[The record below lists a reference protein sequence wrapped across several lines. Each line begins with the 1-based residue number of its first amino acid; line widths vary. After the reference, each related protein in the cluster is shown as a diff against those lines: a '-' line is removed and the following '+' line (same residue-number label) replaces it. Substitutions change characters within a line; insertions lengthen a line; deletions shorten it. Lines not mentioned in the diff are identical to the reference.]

1 MTREETFVLI
11 AGGGP
16 IGLTAAIALG
26 RRGVPAILVNERLET
41 ATHPKCNNTNA
52 RSMEHYRRLGV
63 AEDIHAAS
71 LHGQGQEGRR
81 NAGLPAL
88 ARDAAVHPADAAR
101 ANSEGPRR
109 KAAERER
116 AF

>member
-1 MTREETFVLI
+1 MKTETAKNRNAMDETLKTEATHVLI

-52 RSMEHYRRLGV
+52 RTMEHLRRLGV
-63 AEDIHAAS
+63 ADDIQAQS
-71 LHGQGQEGRR
+71 L
-81 NAGLPAL
+81 LPVV
-88 ARDAAVHPADAAR
+88 ARD
-101 ANSEGPRR
+101 
-109 KAAERER
+109 
-116 AF
+116 